1 MPPTIAAC
9 MIVRNEAQ
17 LIGQCLASVAPVCD
31 EIIVVDTGSTDDT
44 VNIARAAGARVIDY
58 RWDDSYGR
66 ARNVSLRAARTDWV
80 LVIDGD
86 ECISRRDV
94 ARLREL
100 VTASEPIAYR
110 FPVRNYTRDFNVT
123 WNWRPNDGTY
133 RKEERFSACPG
144 WTHTQALR
152 LFRRLPLVC
161 YSEARGSAH
170 VTPAGSLAK
179 TGRPIVD
186 SDGVVIHHFESLK
199 RGGSSFIRQK
209 QELRLQ
215 AELLRARRPPY
226 ERDAFLN
233 AAKTLFSLERDSEAV
248 KLLARAIQRY
258 PRYADAHRLWGVVEF
273 EQGNLVSARRR
284 FRAAILADPQ
294 SADAWAMLG
303 VTCVESGQRVQARR
317 ALMRALQIQPG
328 HLLARN
334 SLGVLY
340 EDLGRIGEARREYR
354 AALELHPGFL
364 PARTNLAR
372 LLKSH

>member
-9 MIVRNEAQ
+9 LIVRNEAQ
-17 LIGQCLASVAPVCD
+17 LIGQCLSSVAPACD
-31 EIIVVDTGSTDDT
+31 ELVVVDTGSTDATIDL
-44 VNIARAAGARVIDY
+44 ARAAGARVIEHQ
-58 RWDDSYGR
+58 WDDSYGR
-66 ARNVSLRAARTDWV
+66 ARNVSLRAARADWV

-86 ECISRRDV
+86 ECI
-94 ARLREL
+94 ARPDLTILREL
-100 VTASEPIAYR
+100 VTAGEPVGYR

-133 RKEERFSACPG
+133 PKQEKSSGCPG

-152 LFRRLPLVC
+152 LFRRLPRVR

-170 VTPAGSLAK
+170 VTPAGALEK
-179 TGRPIVD
+179 TGRPVLN
-186 SDGVVIHHFESLK
+186 SSRVVIHHFECLK
-199 RGGSSFIRQK
+199 RGGSPFIREK

-233 AAKTLFSLERDSEAV
+233 AAKTLFTLERDSEAM
-248 KLLARAIQRY
+248 KLLARAVKRY
-258 PRYADAHRLWGVVEF
+258 PLYADAHRLWGAIEL
-273 EQGNLVSARRR
+273 EQGDLASARRR
-284 FRAAILADPQ
+284 FQAAIFADAT

-303 VTCVESGQRVQARR
+303 VACVESGQNAEARR
-317 ALMRALQIQPG
+317 ALMRALEIQPG
-328 HLLARN
+328 HLVARN

-340 EDLGRIGEARREYR
+340 EDLGRTGDACREYR
-354 AALELHPGFL
+354 AALKLHPGFA
-364 PARTNLAR
+364 PARSNLAR